1 MDDNQRLQL
10 QNMINANNTED
21 YTDLIR
27 ELKHSSIIREELNN
41 LMFIK
46 KKYNNDLEK
55 VHLESVSECNFLFTY
70 YTDIYNKLRKDELDV
85 KIFYKFLDVLQK
97 IENGNL
103 NQHEGSFLVG
113 SILKEIYVDS
123 ALRKADKLNDDNVE
137 SIKKTV
143 ENKISWA
150 EFKKTQL

>member
-123 ALRKADKLNDDNVE
+123 ALRKADKLNDDNIE
-137 SIKKTV
+137 SNKKTV